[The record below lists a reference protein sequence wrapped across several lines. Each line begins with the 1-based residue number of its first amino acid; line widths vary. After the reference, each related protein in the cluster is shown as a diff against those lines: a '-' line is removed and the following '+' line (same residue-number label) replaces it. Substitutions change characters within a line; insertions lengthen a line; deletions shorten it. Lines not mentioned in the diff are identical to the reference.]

1 MMSKTYKPRSRK
13 ELRKLVSDPSVC
25 LGDIDT
31 SLITDMSCLFCD
43 LERQNFDGLET
54 WDTSNVTTMEH
65 MFYRTKHFNHP
76 VGNWNVSS
84 VTNMAL
90 LFCGCSDFNQP
101 LENWDVSSVTNME
114 SLFGGCSNFNQPLE
128 TWNISKVKTIAC
140 MFCEAAR
147 FNQPLGKWDTSG
159 VRNMSWTFAGCSAF
173 DQNIDTWDTSNVTSM
188 EGMFQEAL
196 RFNQPLNSWQTSNVQ
211 LMRLM
216 FDRAKKFNQ
225 PLDRWDVSRVESTE
239 RMFRNARSFDQ
250 PLDMWLI
257 PRFCDVNNM
266 FMFAPRFTDV
276 KTLVLCFYLTTKKSG
291 QARLKQTLDNFDA
304 AKVHAELSRYDSKH
318 TAEYKNELEAAH
330 PELRGAVPAGTGTA
344 KHKPRSKRELTELM
358 DMSDRIPLG
367 AIDTSCI
374 TDMEGLFRNS
384 RRRNF
389 AGLETWDTSN
399 VVTMKNMFAGAIYFN
414 HDISRWD
421 VSGVRDMFH
430 MFDGAK

>member
-1 MMSKTYKPRSRK
+1 
-13 ELRKLVSDPSVC
+13 
-25 LGDIDT
+25 
-31 SLITDMSCLFCD
+31 
-43 LERQNFDGLET
+43 
-54 WDTSNVTTMEH
+54 
-65 MFYRTKHFNHP
+65 
-76 VGNWNVSS
+76 
-84 VTNMAL
+84 
-90 LFCGCSDFNQP
+90 
-101 LENWDVSSVTNME
+101 
-114 SLFGGCSNFNQPLE
+114 
-128 TWNISKVKTIAC
+128 
-140 MFCEAAR
+140 
-147 FNQPLGKWDTSG
+147 
-159 VRNMSWTFAGCSAF
+159 
-173 DQNIDTWDTSNVTSM
+173 
-188 EGMFQEAL
+188 
-196 RFNQPLNSWQTSNVQ
+196 
-211 LMRLM
+211 
-216 FDRAKKFNQ
+216 
-225 PLDRWDVSRVESTE
+225 
-239 RMFRNARSFDQ
+239 MFRNARSFDQ

-291 QARLKQTLDNFDA
+291 QARLKQTLDDFDA

-330 PELRGAVPAGTGTA
+330 PELRGAVPAGTGTV

-374 TDMEGLFRNS
+374 TDMEGLFRQS

-421 VSGVRDMFH
+421 VSSVRDMSH
-430 MFDGAK
+430 MFDGAKRFNQPLDGWNVSQVRSMQYMFYRAFAFNQDLNTWNVSSITDMSHMFDTARHFNGPIGDWDVSSVTTMQEMFVRASHFNQPLGDWNVSSVTNMREMFCGASRFNQPLNDWNVSNVENMMRMFDAAEHFNQPLDHWDVSKVKDMAGMFCGATSFRQPITAWKLRDQSPKGIFHRAPQYDDMESRVMCLAALDSETMTYAMEDMIQTFGEKAVHDALRHYGAKYGLKEY